1 MIKRK
6 TFQNLNS
13 ALEERIQAGYK
24 IIENPSNV
32 VVVEGRKL
40 DNSERALWSVW
51 LGEVEIIEEKQK
63 ITPTEIYMYSK
74 VRPLKKPCIIS
85 NDSPDPFIAIWN

>member
-6 TFQNLNS
+6 TLQNLNN
-13 ALEERIQAGYK
+13 ALKERIQAGYK

-51 LGEVEIIEEKQK
+51 LGDVEIIEEKQK
-63 ITPTEIYMYSK
+63 KSPTEIYRYSR
-74 VRPLKKPCIIS
+74 VRPSKKPCIIS
-85 NDSPDPFIAIWN
+85 NDNSDPFIAIWS